1 MSNEKRD
8 IYDVDKYTDQELY
21 EILDLNNP
29 TDREL
34 EAKLHIL
41 INKYEIIDTV
51 DAKRLQQFFY
61 DIYARL
67 FELSDEDD
75 SDNSDA
81 VGKEDEVEG
90 FVDMVGTTETS
101 VGGVVI
107 TPDIIA
113 AENKPTV
120 TDLQKNVAS
129 SSAKPINY
137 TQTFEYTKGQ
147 LNPLLKETIKR
158 VINIDSRYRDA
169 SLYPSSTNFTFNLN
183 EILRDVVSLKLYS
196 ITIPNSWYTVPKS
209 YGVNFFYIKGASQG
223 ITDGNSDYKIE
234 VTGGNYSNQDLIN
247 TIKTSI
253 QNLSTTYL
261 DVNFGNTA
269 ISYNPNTLISN
280 ITLNIQKIYNDM
292 YYEIYYP
299 KWSDPGGSNHLL
311 TIPGF
316 LGFNSETYNTYTVYT
331 NYLSSSEYN
340 PTTTLYGDTTN
351 ANNYFNVVLY
361 YGVSEYVKGTS
372 TDLSSISVNLPTGT
386 ASLTEIV
393 SYINTSFSALPALS
407 GSTISLD
414 TISIGGIQKKR
425 YKMNVVINRT
435 LIPSFN
441 ANMKAAV
448 NFPTTYNNTVW
459 VGPATIFN
467 FASSFNELNNIY
479 SETSIESSD
488 YPVDNNPYMY
498 LKCNT
503 LYYGNEGIVD
513 YPNGFNV
520 TRGDL
525 KTYNVVGNT
534 TDNYIVAPGNY
545 TIFGGQYTLINKKTV
560 VASGIMDISGTN
572 YTITTSGNYQLIN
585 ITGNV
590 NISGN
595 LSVVSGNANVSGYY
609 NYSINGP
616 KSYTVSGSPMHLN
629 GYTNITRGNTNI
641 TGGQCQIDG
650 ISYIL
655 NNTNMTGSSQ
665 VVGNTTIYTPSGSS
679 CTVSGISGSQYQI
692 VGNAAIQTTFN
703 VSYGNVGISST
714 TPYTIAGQ
722 TYTGTN
728 RFPNLTGIVQSTS
741 NTGILNVSCTNT
753 NFIGSTQILGGSNT
767 VLSSPSE
774 IAYTVSGENYTF
786 VGNATVVNTISTVK
800 NGNIYSTSPYRIN
813 GSAYDISGTI
823 NVSDVVNVSYG
834 NILVNNANNYTIKSS
849 RDYYLLDTMPYNLT
863 GNINVASGCV
873 SINSQ
878 TTQYIINGNTYTTNN
893 VISHTES
900 ILTGN
905 TYTVNGHLLIKGT
918 DISITGNVRVYI
930 NSNQN
935 DYIIPVPFGPPKQIL
950 SNYLSSINTA
960 ATTLISNKSEL
971 EGSSV
976 VVSIENA
983 QPYSSNIQYIIRKK
997 ITGENFYINLQ
1008 NTFFKTILKS
1018 ENRYDGSSNT
1028 MTYTGTVTLSNSGY
1042 SVTNENNTIY
1052 INAVTG
1058 GLLSTNIQI
1067 PVSVKT
1073 GTYYTLLELQN
1084 AINVE
1089 FNPNYPVSS
1098 TNTKNGVNITNC
1110 SIEFMPSTTN
1120 IIPWKFTVIIF
1131 ATLTEKD
1138 YSVYFYD
1145 SKLTSPLSS
1154 KGLYDNA
1161 SSFFG
1166 YIGDGWTDLSNTW
1179 FQHLKLSTGTYDLS
1193 VNNVVN
1199 GTKTISTN
1207 EITLSNETNMFII
1220 KPKQTVYGIPYSAP
1234 ITVTVTDTNGRP
1246 LVGTY
1251 PLDSFIQYM
1260 NYTFSNIPELV
1271 GSTISTFQ
1279 PNTLTAELYVKL
1291 RLNLNRVFK
1300 TSDFKLVFF
1309 DSASFSYCNTGFTG
1323 TKSIKPVEWD
1333 TTLGWLLGFR
1343 HFTEYNTTPGSVFT
1357 NTLDEKTYYLGL
1369 GYNDYLYNESTNTA
1383 VLYSDTVLNVNIYS
1397 NFMIILEDY
1406 TQNHLN
1412 DGLLTL
1418 AFSDNSIPVPS
1429 YANSAITTC
1438 DPTTQQSV
1446 ITHSTSQYNS
1456 LTANQLYAANQILNA
1471 PKISYPSRGYLEDVF
1486 AIIPLSPI
1494 AIGSTYVVFGS
1505 TLQIQER
1512 TYFGP
1517 VNIQRMSVKLVTDKG
1532 NIVDLNK
1539 SDWSFSL
1546 ICEKLYTQSK

>member
-67 FELSDEDD
+67 FELSEEDD
-75 SDNSDA
+75 EGGD
-81 VGKEDEVEG
+81 GVEG

-101 VGGVVI
+101 VGGVDI

-113 AENKPTV
+113 AENKPKV

-129 SSAKPINY
+129 TTTKPINY

-169 SLYPSSTNFTFNLN
+169 SVYPSSTNFTFNLN

-196 ITIPNSWYTVPKS
+196 ITIPNTWYTIPTS

-223 ITDGNSDYKIE
+223 ITDGNSDYKIAIPP
-234 VTGGNYSNQDLIN
+234 GNYANQDLITAITTAIN
-247 TIKTSI
+247 
-253 QNLSTTYL
+253 NLSTTYL

-269 ISYNPNTLISN
+269 ISFNPNTLISG
-280 ITLNIQKIYNDM
+280 ITMNIQKIYNDM
-292 YYEIYYP
+292 YYDIYYP
-299 KWSDPGGSNHLL
+299 EWSDPTNVSNNLL

-316 LGFNSETYNTYTVYT
+316 LGFNSQTYNTYTVYT
-331 NYLSSSEYN
+331 NYLQSSSYN
-340 PTTTLYGDTTN
+340 NTTTLYGDTTN

-393 SYINTSFSALPALS
+393 GYINTAFSALPALS

-448 NFPTTYNNTVW
+448 IFPTTYNNTVW

-479 SETSIESSD
+479 SETGIISSY
-488 YPVDNNPYMY
+488 YPVTNNPYMY

-503 LYYGNEGIVD
+503 PYYGNGGIVD

-534 TDNYIVAPGNY
+534 TDNYTVAPGNY
-545 TIFGGQYTLINKKTV
+545 TIFGEKYTLINKKTDV
-560 VASGIMDISGTN
+560 VSGKMDISGTN
-572 YTITTSGNYQLIN
+572 YTITTSGNYQLTN
-585 ITGNV
+585 IIGNV

-595 LSVVSGNANVSGYY
+595 LSVLSGVANVSGYY
-609 NYSINGP
+609 NYSIDGTE
-616 KSYTVSGSPMHLN
+616 SYTVSGSPMHLN

-641 TGGQCQIDG
+641 TGGQCQING

-655 NNTNMTGSSQ
+655 NNTNMTGSSR
-665 VVGNTTIYTPSGSS
+665 VSGNTTIYTPSGSS
-679 CTVSGISGSQYQI
+679 YTVSGSQYQI
-692 VGNAAIQTTFN
+692 VGSAVIQNTFN

-753 NFIGSTQILGGSNT
+753 NFTGSTQILGGSNT
-767 VLSSPSE
+767 VLSSSSD

-786 VGNATVVNTISTVK
+786 VGNATVVNTTSTVK

-823 NVSDVVNVSYG
+823 NVSGVVNVSYG
-834 NILVNNANNYTIKSS
+834 NILVNDDNNYTIKSS
-849 RDYYLLDTMPYNLT
+849 RDYYLLGTAPYNLT
-863 GNINVASGCV
+863 GNINVAGGDV
-873 SINSQ
+873 LINSQ

-918 DISITGNVRVYI
+918 DISITGNVSVYVD
-930 NSNQN
+930 SSLN
-935 DYIIPVPFGPPKQIL
+935 DYTISVPFGPPNQIL
-950 SNYLSSINTA
+950 SYYLSSINTA
-960 ATTLISNKSEL
+960 ASTAISTKPEL
-971 EGSSV
+971 AGSSI

-983 QPYSSNIQYIIRKK
+983 QPYSSNIQYIIRKR

-1008 NTFFKTILKS
+1008 NTFFRS
-1018 ENRYDGSSNT
+1018 FMNSPNQFDGSSNT
-1028 MTYTGTVTLSNSGY
+1028 IRYTGSFQLSNSGY
-1042 SVTNENNTIY
+1042 YVGSGNNIIT

-1058 GLLSTNIQI
+1058 GLVSSYI
-1067 PVSVKT
+1067 PITVTVPPA
-1073 GTYYTLLELQN
+1073 TYYTPTDLQN
-1084 AINVE
+1084 AINVA

-1098 TNTKNGVNITNC
+1098 TNTINNVNITNC
-1110 SIEFMPSTTN
+1110 VIQFTTSTTN
-1120 IIPWKFTVIIF
+1120 TVTWVFTYNIF
-1131 ATLTEKD
+1131 ASLTEKD

-1145 SKLTSPLSS
+1145 SDLTSHLSS
-1154 KGLYDNA
+1154 GGLYDNTPYFY
-1161 SSFFG
+1161 S
-1166 YIGDGWTDLSNTW
+1166 YIGGGWTNLTNTW
-1179 FQHLKLSTGTYDLS
+1179 YQYLKLSTETYDLGL
-1193 VNNVVN
+1193 NNVVN

-1207 EITLSNETNMFII
+1207 EITLSNETNYFVI

-1234 ITVTVTDTNGRP
+1234 ITVTVTDLNGTP

-1357 NTLDEKTYYLGL
+1357 NTLDNKTYYTGL
-1369 GYNDYLYNESTNTA
+1369 GYNVYSYNATGNSAT
-1383 VLYSDTVLNVNIYS
+1383 LYSDTVLNVNIYG

-1406 TQNHLN
+1406 AQNHLN
-1412 DGLLTL
+1412 DGILTL
-1418 AFSDNSIPVPS
+1418 AFSDNTIPVPS

-1438 DPTTQQSV
+1438 DPATQQPV

-1471 PKISYPSRGYLEDVF
+1471 PKIVYPSRGYLEDVF
-1486 AIIPLSPI
+1486 AVIPLSPI

-1512 TYFGP
+1512 SYFGP
-1517 VNIQRMSVKLVTDKG
+1517 VNIQRMTIKLVTDKG
-1532 NIVDLNK
+1532 NIVDLNG
-1539 SDWSFSL
+1539 SDWSFSF